1 MPALPPGCTQPPAL
15 PPVAAMPAAAAAQP
29 RPVSPSRP
37 RRYLLIDTQGV
48 PYTALVDDQA
58 RRAAAA
64 PGSAVQKKN
73 YRCPVCSRAF
83 EYQSYLQRHS
93 VAHSEAKPFRCDACS
108 KAFKRASHLARH
120 RGTHRAGVGRPL
132 GCPRR
137 FRDAGEPA
145 RRDRAHSEE
154 CPRCPRR
161 FTEQSTLQKHRR
173 WKHP

>member
-1 MPALPPGCTQPPAL
+1 
-15 PPVAAMPAAAAAQP
+15 MPAAAAASP

-64 PGSAVQKKN
+64 PGSAGQKKS

-93 VAHSEAKPFRCDACS
+93 VAHSEAKPFRCDACG

-154 CPRCPRR
+154 CPLQCPRCPRR
-161 FTEQSTLQKHRR
+161 FTEQSTRQKHRR